1 MKSLSV
7 YLVVKNE
14 EDRLERTLKAIRP
27 LADEIVVVDSGSTDR
42 TLEIARRHAD
52 KVTFHEWT
60 YIADQKHYAESLCTN
75 DWLLTL
81 DADEVVG
88 EQLAGEIRKWKA
100 DDDESVKA
108 FRIYVADMFPGET
121 RPKRWTRR
129 YDDIRLYHRD
139 FATMPA
145 DVMTDDRVVTKRPIP
160 VGQFR
165 GDVEHYSYQTLSAVI
180 AKINE
185 YTDVQVRVMRERG
198 KRYSAWR
205 LLVEFPV
212 QFLRYYFYRRFFTHG
227 LIGVLTAG
235 TAALLRWVKIAKFIE
250 AECLDRMKGSRG
262 VGM

>member
-75 DWLLTL
+75 DWLMTL

-88 EQLAGEIRKWKA
+88 ERLFDELRKWKA
-100 DDDESVKA
+100 DADESVKA

-129 YDDIRLYHRD
+129 YNDIRLYHRA
-139 FATMPA
+139 FATMPSGA
-145 DVMTDDRVVTKRPIP
+145 RTDDRVVTLRPIP

-165 GDVEHYSYQTLSAVI
+165 GDVEHYSYQTLSRVI
-180 AKINE
+180 SKINE
-185 YTDVQVRVMRERG
+185 YTDVQIRVMRERG

-212 QFLRYYFYRRFFTHG
+212 QFARYYFYRRFFTHG
-227 LIGVLTAG
+227 LIGILTTFTVASF
-235 TAALLRWVKIAKFIE
+235 RWIKIAKFIE
-250 AECLDRMKGSRG
+250 AERLDRIKGR
-262 VGM
+262 

>member
-14 EDRLERTLKAIRP
+14 ERRLERTLRAVRP

-42 TLEIARRHAD
+42 TLEIARRLAD
-52 KVTFHEWT
+52 KVTFREWT
-60 YIADQKHYAESLCTN
+60 YIADQKHYGESLCTN
-75 DWLLTL
+75 DWLMTL

-88 EQLAGEIRKWKA
+88 EQLAEEIRKWKA

-108 FRIYVADMFPGET
+108 FRIYVADMFPGEV

-129 YDDIRLYHRD
+129 YNDIRLYHSD

-145 DVMTDDRVVTKRPIP
+145 DAMTDDRVVTKQPIP
-160 VGQFR
+160 VGQFK
-165 GDVEHYSYQTLSAVI
+165 GDVEHYSYQTLSKVI

-198 KRYSAWR
+198 KRYCACR

-227 LIGVLTAG
+227 LIGALTAG

-250 AECLDRMKGSRG
+250 SERLKRVEGRG
-262 VGM
+262 IG